1 MYWLNCTA
9 TCPVAMLVLKKEPF
23 FLAVDETIMNVVNDP
38 KRRDS
43 LRSNN
48 YSDQHPRLETLKAKV
63 VSVED

>member
-1 MYWLNCTA
+1 M
-9 TCPVAMLVLKKEPF
+9 
-23 FLAVDETIMNVVNDP
+23 AVDETIMNVVNDP